1 MRQAAGNCRSSW
13 LSCVCGSRD
22 CSSTSAAA
30 HHVHSAE
37 STPLPCS
44 PADCLPCLLLLLLQ
58 ALCEHE
64 EAEQLLR
71 TAAGV
76 CFEVQLQAAEL
87 APGTARKLQVLLD
100 VLHAQGSAA
109 AC

>member
-1 MRQAAGNCRSSW
+1 
-13 LSCVCGSRD
+13 V
-22 CSSTSAAA
+22 
-30 HHVHSAE
+30 
-37 STPLPCS
+37 
-44 PADCLPCLLLLLLQ
+44 Q
-58 ALCEHE
+58 ALCEPE

-76 CFEVQLQAAEL
+76 CFEVKLQEADL
-87 APGTARKLQVLLD
+87 APGTARKLQILLD